1 MTKAKAHLTW
11 IVGVAMVVGGLAVG
25 WLTPYRH
32 ANPSVE
38 SFSWR
43 FVEIA
48 IVITV
53 SGVSLIARGIY
64 SVIEHR
70 RRTSDSAVET
80 VAPHI

>member
-11 IVGVAMVVGGLAVG
+11 IVGAAMVVGGLTVG
-25 WLTPYRH
+25 WLTPYHH
-32 ANPSVE
+32 ANPSVA

-43 FVEIA
+43 FLWIA

-53 SGVSLIARGIY
+53 SGVSLIARGIG
-64 SVIEHR
+64 SLIEYR
-70 RRTSDSAVET
+70 RRASDSAVET